1 MCCAVPVEFH
11 AKYYQVLPKLV
22 RDEVPAEFQ
31 ADYDTTIA
39 EIAGNLGIEDK
50 SALIVREILQR
61 LTEKKEPDGFRK
73 D

>member
-11 AKYYQVLPKLV
+11 AKYYQVLLKLA

-31 ADYDTTIA
+31 ADNDTIIA
-39 EIAGNLGIEDK
+39 VIAGDLAIEDK
-50 SALIVREILQR
+50 SALVAREILQR
-61 LTEKKEPDGFRK
+61 LAEKKEPDVFRK